1 MWQSVDATEVDKVPI
16 EGYRKYIFVPMTLVI
31 IFVICLL
38 FLNLFVGVVIETFN
52 TQQELLTN
60 NRLLST
66 DQKTY
71 LKVHLLTFTVEPKVN
86 PNPKSSNCFVQAT
99 ININNSH
106 KFELFI
112 VVAILLNAIVLG
124 FHHYTISKELEGIL
138 EGLNLTFMFIFVVEA
153 IIKITAMKRAYFRDR
168 WN

>member
-1 MWQSVDATEVDKVPI
+1 MLALSVIQSHEGWVSLMWQSVDATDVDKVPI
-16 EGYRKYIFVPMTLVI
+16 EGYRKYIFVPMTLII

-86 PNPKSSNCFVQAT
+86 PNP
-99 ININNSH
+99 
-106 KFELFI
+106 
-112 VVAILLNAIVLG
+112 
-124 FHHYTISKELEGIL
+124 
-138 EGLNLTFMFIFVVEA
+138 
-153 IIKITAMKRAYFRDR
+153 
-168 WN
+168 